1 MKNVNSKWLYLIVLA
16 LIWGSS
22 FILIKKSLLGLSPY
36 QLGALRT
43 IITGIFLFAVGF
55 NSIKSIKKHEWKW
68 VILTGF
74 LGSFIPAFLFA
85 IAETEI
91 DSAVTSILN
100 SLVPLNTV
108 LLGFAIFKIASTKRQ
123 VLGVIIGFIG
133 TSILIFKGAE
143 LNPNQNYLFAG
154 YIIIATLMYA
164 ANVNIIK
171 KHLQNTKPLSIATG
185 NYVAI
190 IIPAIVILCFT
201 DFFNENTY
209 SHPDFK
215 MSMVYVVILSLFGTA
230 LAKVLFNTLVQI
242 STPVFA
248 SSVTYLM
255 PLVALVWGILDGND
269 SEKAEKAIEKTT
281 EFFHSIGIKTKLSE
295 YTSEFEG
302 AAKEIETRFESR
314 GMTGIGER
322 GTLTP
327 QDVKK
332 IVEMSY

>member
-1 MKNVNSKWLYLIVLA
+1 MKNTKNKWLYLIVLA

-22 FILIKKSLLGLSPY
+22 FILIKKALLGLTPY

-43 IITGIFLFAVGF
+43 IITGFFLFAVGF
-55 NSIKSIKKHEWKW
+55 KSIKSIKKQEWKW
-68 VILTGF
+68 VILSGF

-108 LLGFAIFKIASTKRQ
+108 LFGFAVFKIASTKRQ
-123 VLGVIIGFIG
+123 ILGVIVGFIG
-133 TSILIFKGAE
+133 TSILILKGAE

-154 YIIIATLMYA
+154 YIILATFMYA
-164 ANVNIIK
+164 LNVNIIK
-171 KHLQNTKPLSIATG
+171 KYLQHVKPLSIATG

-190 IIPAIVILCFT
+190 ILPAVVILCFS
-201 DFFNENTY
+201 DFFNERTFA
-209 SHPDFK
+209 HPDFNK
-215 MSMVYVVILSLFGTA
+215 SVGYIVILSFFGTA

-255 PLVALVWGILDGND
+255 PVVALVWGLLDGEGF
-269 SEKAEKAIEKTT
+269 SLAQALGSFIIL
-281 EFFHSIGIKTKLSE
+281 IGVYLSH
-295 YTSEFEG
+295 
-302 AAKEIETRFESR
+302 KRKR
-314 GMTGIGER
+314 
-322 GTLTP
+322 
-327 QDVKK
+327 
-332 IVEMSY
+332 

>member
-1 MKNVNSKWLYLIVLA
+1 MKNANNKWLYLIVLA

-22 FILIKKSLLGLSPY
+22 FILIKKALLGLSPY

-55 NSIKSIKKHEWKW
+55 NSIKSIKKYEWKW

-108 LLGFAIFKIASTKRQ
+108 LFGFTIFKIASTKRQ
-123 VLGVIIGFIG
+123 VIGVIIGFIG
-133 TSILIFKGAE
+133 TSILILKGAE

-154 YIIIATLMYA
+154 YIIIATCMYA
-164 ANVNIIK
+164 LNVNIIK
-171 KHLQNTKPLSIATG
+171 KHLQHTKPLSIATG

-215 MSMVYVVILSLFGTA
+215 MSMVYIVILSLFGTA
-230 LAKVLFNTLVQI
+230 LAKVMFNTLVQI

-255 PLVALVWGILDGND
+255 PLVALVWGLLDDEGFSLTQAFGSLIILVGVY
-269 SEKAEKAIEKTT
+269 
-281 EFFHSIGIKTKLSE
+281 LSH
-295 YTSEFEG
+295 
-302 AAKEIETRFESR
+302 KRKR
-314 GMTGIGER
+314 
-322 GTLTP
+322 
-327 QDVKK
+327 
-332 IVEMSY
+332 

>member
-1 MKNVNSKWLYLIVLA
+1 MKNPNIKWLYLVVLA

-43 IITGIFLFAVGF
+43 IITGIILFSVGF
-55 NSIKSIKKHEWKW
+55 KSIKSIKKEEWKW
-68 VILTGF
+68 VILSGF
-74 LGSFIPAFLFA
+74 LGSFFPAFLFA

-108 LLGFAIFKIASTKRQ
+108 LFGFAVFKIASTKRQ
-123 VLGVIIGFIG
+123 ILGVIIGFIG
-133 TSILIFKGAE
+133 TSILILKGAE

-154 YIIIATLMYA
+154 YIIIATCMYA
-164 ANVNIIK
+164 LNVNIIK
-171 KHLQNTKPLSIATG
+171 KYLQYTKPLSIATG

-190 IIPAIVILCFT
+190 IIPAIIILSFS
-201 DFFNENTY
+201 DFFNENTFT
-209 SHPDFK
+209 HPDFK
-215 MSMVYVVILSLFGTA
+215 MSVIYVVILSFFGTA

-255 PLVALVWGILDGND
+255 PLVALVWGLLDGE
-269 SEKAEKAIEKTT
+269 SFSLTQAFGSLI
-281 EFFHSIGIKTKLSE
+281 ILVGVYLSH
-295 YTSEFEG
+295 
-302 AAKEIETRFESR
+302 KRKR
-314 GMTGIGER
+314 
-322 GTLTP
+322 
-327 QDVKK
+327 
-332 IVEMSY
+332 